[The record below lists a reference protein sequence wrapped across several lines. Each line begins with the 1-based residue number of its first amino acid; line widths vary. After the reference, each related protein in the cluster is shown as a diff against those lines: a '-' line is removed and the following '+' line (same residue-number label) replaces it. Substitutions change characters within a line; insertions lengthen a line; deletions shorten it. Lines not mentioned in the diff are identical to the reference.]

1 MKKLLLAAMLAI
13 LSLICG
19 CARNIPQYYNEIK
32 TAKELYEKLDSARI
46 TMTDLSSG
54 EDIMEFSF
62 MINDRNE
69 MVFSYAS
76 NSEAGEERAF
86 SDGAQFFYK
95 QAQDD
100 GWHVIPPDDES
111 YAYNMYS
118 RTYRYPYARGS
129 LFFLDGTSVESV
141 FSIGGSDGPLQI
153 TYVYDPE
160 KLNSFAAAQLDNVSS
175 FSSLTAVYELD
186 ENGYITSMTETGTV
200 TDAEGKT
207 ADVNIKITVSDMNAV
222 YDIPYPVDNLIM
234 E

>member
-1 MKKLLLAAMLAI
+1 MKKLLLSLFLAAGCL
-13 LSLICG
+13 LCG
-19 CARNIPQYYNEIK
+19 CMQKMPEYYNEIK
-32 TAKELYEKLDSARI
+32 NAKELYEKLDSGRI

-62 MINDRNE
+62 MINKRDE

-76 NSEAGEERAF
+76 HGGEGEERAF
-86 SDGAQFFYK
+86 SDGGQFFYK
-95 QAQDD
+95 QAEDD
-100 GWHVIPPDDES
+100 GWRVIPPDDES
-111 YAYNMYS
+111 YAYNLYS

-160 KLNSFAAAQLDNVSS
+160 KLNSFAAGQLDNVSA
-175 FSSLTAVYELD
+175 FSALTAVYELD
-186 ENGYITSMTETGTV
+186 AEGYITSMTETGTV
-200 TDAEGKT
+200 TDAEGIT
-207 ADVNIKITVSDMNAV
+207 TEVNIKITVSDMNAV
-222 YDIPYPVDNLIM
+222 YDIPYPVDNLIN